1 MFTPSLSTTL
11 SIIDAASN
19 VLVKN
24 DTVKNSISTI
34 ARASIK
40 SDRIGSAITGLS
52 KQTTILSRAFVD
64 ESVLNEPILPNLFR
78 SFHEWY
84 TAQVISALHLS
95 QMVDS
100 HRTVQDVMS
109 VVQTG
114 HNEREN
120 SLVSNIINRRI
131 GQESFL
137 TNYLGEAACESMM
150 GPSIYD
156 IADDKKYKRV
166 RDQIKDAQD
175 VSDRSQRA
183 QKEHEEETRRRA
195 TRETSVKSVKVGENR
210 VGPMGELYE
219 VKLSNPNGN
228 GAPVTIPVFIQ
239 MQPSI
244 VDATVAPRFI
254 DMNVDPTMWQRWT
267 QMRAG
272 EINFWKDFLL
282 QRDLIKRGKSVLKD
296 PVKANAFS
304 DFLKTVAK
312 KDFYALGDA
321 TDTLGAR
328 HSSNLSNSVMVFSE
342 DTVLQAKADSGI
354 DLHKESDRQRYF
366 KNTYTMIIAIIDP
379 LHQRVTVYFNGID
392 GDINCSYNEFR
403 PKDTKFDPKDFMTA
417 LSAFSTNNIS
427 RLR

>member
-1 MFTPSLSTTL
+1 MIAPSLSTTL
-11 SIIDAASN
+11 SIIDAASS
-19 VLVKN
+19 VLVKS
-24 DTVKNSISTI
+24 DTVKKSIGTV
-34 ARASIK
+34 ANATAK
-40 SDRIGSAITGLS
+40 SERIGGAITGLS
-52 KQTTILSRAFVD
+52 AQTTILSRAFVD

-78 SFHEWY
+78 SIHEWY

-114 HNEREN
+114 HNSREN
-120 SLVSNIINRRI
+120 SLVSNIIHRRM

-137 TNYLGEAACESMM
+137 TNLLGEAACESLL
-150 GPSIYD
+150 GPVTPPSVD
-156 IADDKKYKRV
+156 S
-166 RDQIKDAQD
+166 AQP
-175 VSDRSQRA
+175 SDNTDGDHRRS
-183 QKEHEEETRRRA
+183 KSHGNDM
-195 TRETSVKSVKVGENR
+195 SVKSVKVSDNR
-210 VGPMGELYE
+210 LGPMGELYE
-219 VKLSNPNGN
+219 IRLSNPNGN
-228 GAPVTIPVFIQ
+228 GNAVTIPVFIQ

-244 VDATVAPRFI
+244 IDAEVAPRFV
-254 DMNVDPTMWQRWT
+254 DMNVDPTWWQRWT
-267 QMRAG
+267 QARAG
-272 EINFWKDFLL
+272 EISWFKDFLL
-282 QRDLIKRGKSVLKD
+282 NRDLIKRDKSILKD
-296 PVKANAFS
+296 PKKANAFS

-328 HSSNLSNSVMVFSE
+328 HSSNLANSVVVFSE
-342 DTVLQAKADSGI
+342 DTVAQAKADSGI
-354 DLHKESDRQRYF
+354 DLHKEADRNRYF

-392 GDINCSYNEFR
+392 GDINCSYTEFR
-403 PKDTKFDPKDFMTA
+403 PKDTKFDPKDFMAA